1 MAELEEIDP
10 VLFREAN
17 RREDPR
23 ARSLAEVEALKD
35 LPSAE
40 KRAIES
46 RIRGLFP
53 RELKVP
59 TNTPS
64 KEGWP
69 HEWRPFDRPLH

>member
-1 MAELEEIDP
+1 MQELEEIDP
-10 VLFREAN
+10 ALFKEAN

-23 ARSLAEVEALKD
+23 ARSVVEMEMLKTC
-35 LPSAE
+35 SNAE

-46 RIRGLFP
+46 RVKGLFP

-59 TNTPS
+59 TDTPS

-69 HEWRPFDRPLH
+69 HDWKPFNRPL